1 MKSET
6 MITAQ
11 KVKTAASIVNAL
23 GILAGAVLI
32 ILGILVIAAGSSSYL
47 YVSLASVGGI
57 RLILSGIVTLIINYV
72 IYVLITGFSVIV
84 ANSDKTDIINALNEL
99 NDELKN
105 S

>member
-1 MKSET
+1 

>member
-99 NDELKN
+99 NDKLKN
-105 S
+105 P